1 MVKSIISERE
11 AVFQYNVKA
20 FLAKYHWNIGK
31 IQEKYF
37 QDLRN
42 KLIENNIG

>member
-20 FLAKYHWNIGK
+20 FLENIIGVSAKFKKNIFK
-31 IQEKYF
+31 IYEI
-37 QDLRN
+37 N
-42 KLIENNIG
+42 